1 MSKPIFSSLDN
12 LSLQDMHA
20 EGELIPLMTTED
32 EEALELEEL
41 PEAVPILPLKNT
53 VLFPGVVIP
62 ITVGRDK
69 SIQLIKD
76 ANKGDKVI
84 GVVAQKDQ
92 SVEDPSVL
100 DIYPLG
106 TVAQI
111 LRVLTMP
118 DGNTTII
125 IQGKKRFEIEQVL
138 TEDPYIKAKI
148 KGVAEDK
155 NVQDSSE
162 FGAIVDSIKDLHLK
176 SYKRVK
182 IFLQRLLL
190 PLKISKVTFL
200 IHFVSSNMSLTVK
213 EKQGICNTKFER
225 TCACVFAT
233 HER

>member
-12 LSLQDMHA
+12 LSLQDIHA
-20 EGELIPLMTTED
+20 DGELIPLMTTED

-41 PEAVPILPLKNT
+41 PESVPILPLKNT

-76 ANKGDKVI
+76 ANKGAKVI

-92 SVEDPSVL
+92 SIEDPGVL
-100 DIYPLG
+100 DVYSLG

-138 TEDPYIKAKI
+138 TEEPYIKAKI
-148 KGVAEDK
+148 KGVKEEK
-155 NVQDSSE
+155 NLQDSSE
-162 FGAIVDSIKDLHLK
+162 FGAIVDSIKDLA
-176 SYKRVK
+176 
-182 IFLQRLLL
+182 
-190 PLKISKVTFL
+190 LKIIQESQNIPSEASFAIKNIQSHSF
-200 IHFVSSNMSLTVK
+200 FDSL
-213 EKQGICNTKFER
+213 CF
-225 TCACVFAT
+225 F
-233 HER
+233 